1 MHSND
6 SFSIVSMHLNSY
18 AFSRSLLSNSVD
30 TTSTAV
36 STQARF
42 LSLFYRQ
49 KQNNKLQMNLLSAYH
64 TVQKPCYS
72 YLWIKIGKTY
82 ALSVLSTTL
91 TLFCFRN
98 PAIFFFTVLTPVKV
112 FHMPHE
118 PMAVWWAAYLQQAVA
133 TAALPQGLGG
143 GWDHVLLLLS
153 HSQRELAQHNTDQTY
168 KGPLSV

>member
-72 YLWIKIGKTY
+72 
-82 ALSVLSTTL
+82 
-91 TLFCFRN
+91 N
-98 PAIFFFTVLTPVKV
+98 
-112 FHMPHE
+112 
-118 PMAVWWAAYLQQAVA
+118 
-133 TAALPQGLGG
+133 
-143 GWDHVLLLLS
+143 LLI
-153 HSQRELAQHNTDQTY
+153 
-168 KGPLSV
+168 